1 VSARHSLHCFLRG
14 LALSLSKPYLAV
26 SLWLIQLLLASVLIL
41 PISNS
46 LHDLLDHSVAGSRM
60 VAQPDSGWWE
70 TLRREHP
77 DLLGNFA
84 EVTEGLLTPE
94 GVRSSQLAGLRG
106 IGAAAIGLALL
117 AIVLHAFALGGVFGT
132 LREPQ
137 ASLVTFGRE
146 GMRRFPAFLTFT
158 LAALAAAGAA
168 YRWVFLETGEA
179 LRDRMQ
185 ELDTEWRALLVTGLR
200 LLALLLVLG
209 AIKLA
214 ADSVRATWV
223 ARPDLPPV
231 SRFFTGLGT
240 FLARPMRLFGVLLWY
255 VLLTA
260 GLYLIWLVADPSA
273 GGEARLALVPLIL
286 TQQAFVFLRQLVK
299 VGYYAGI
306 SEALTR
312 APSPEYSYV
321 PPSPPGPAPE
331 SVARG
336 EGPETRDDEPPL
348 DGTAGG
354 V

>member
-1 VSARHSLHCFLRG
+1 MSARHSVQCFWKG
-14 LALSLSKPYLAV
+14 LGLSLSKPYLAL
-26 SLWLIQLLLASVLIL
+26 SLWLIQLLLSSVLIL

-60 VAQPDSGWWE
+60 VAVPDYGWWE

-77 DLLGNFA
+77 DLLGNFPDLP
-84 EVTEGLLTPE
+84 EGLLTPD

-106 IGAAAIGLALL
+106 IGAAAIALAMLGV
-117 AIVLHAFALGGVFGT
+117 VLHAFALGGVFGT

-168 YRWVFLETGEA
+168 YRWIYLETGEA
-179 LRDRMQ
+179 LRSRMP

-200 LLALLLVLG
+200 VLALLLALA

-214 ADSVRATWV
+214 ADCVRATWV

-231 SRFFTGLGT
+231 SRFFAGLGI
-240 FLARPMRLFGVLLWY
+240 FLYRPLRLFGVLLWY
-255 VLLTA
+255 VITTA
-260 GLYLIWLVADPSA
+260 ALYLVWLVADPSA

-286 TQQAFVFLRQLVK
+286 TQQIFVFLRLLVK

-321 PPSPPGPAPE
+321 ASPAAPETPQQPAAEVSNGEFGSDRPPG
-331 SVARG
+331 S
-336 EGPETRDDEPPL
+336 
-348 DGTAGG
+348 G